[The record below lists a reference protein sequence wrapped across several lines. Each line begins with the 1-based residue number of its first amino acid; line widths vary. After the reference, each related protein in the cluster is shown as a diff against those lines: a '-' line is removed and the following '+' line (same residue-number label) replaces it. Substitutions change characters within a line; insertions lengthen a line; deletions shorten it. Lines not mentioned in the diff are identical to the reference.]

1 MPNGAI
7 FLPLFYKHS
16 QNFATRSVCLCAF
29 FIMIM
34 LSVLT
39 IHWIQ
44 TYGDIIQV
52 GPSELRRFALNVDL
66 FEPGAI
72 SEITRLTGQG
82 PFIELD

>member
-7 FLPLFYKHS
+7 FLPLFYKRS
-16 QNFATRSVCLCAF
+16 QNFATRFVCLCAF

-52 GPSELRRFALNVDL
+52 GPPELRPFALNVDL